1 MESKPIFICD
11 FNNCE
16 KIFTTKYSLHRHS
29 LTHNVKKAHVCKQC
43 DKKFTIKQNLIEH
56 EFVHTG
62 ELPYA
67 CNIDGCAERFRQRG
81 KLSLHRQSHKSYQKK
96 SYKSHVKIND
106 TEDKPLTKIEV
117 SDERMNQPSRLQSV
131 GTSYITTTSEG
142 CRNMS
147 YQIAVIE
154 NILSILILIQWSGSA
169 TTWRIEASKLSE
181 VLWLR
186 LTLLAIMLREQ
197 LVRSGRYQS
206 WVWLWCPT
214 TSLAAVL
221 TNPALYKATPCT

>member
-147 YQIAVIE
+147 YQQNCGYRKYPQHSYSNTMVRFSHDMTNRSLQVVRGSLAPLNIISNNVAGAVGQVRT
-154 NILSILILIQWSGSA
+154 LP
-169 TTWRIEASKLSE
+169 KLS
-181 VLWLR
+181 VV
-186 LTLLAIMLREQ
+186 MMPNNQ
-197 LVRSGRYQS
+197 FGCSF
-206 WVWLWCPT
+206 
-214 TSLAAVL
+214 
-221 TNPALYKATPCT
+221 N